1 MCSFTAEVDGRTIQ
15 GVVKETEE
23 AKTDYKEAIRSGH
36 TAFLVEEKLP
46 DVFKVGEMNVFHL
59 KNNIKFCRPKW
70 EILRQDRELKFV

>member
-23 AKTDYKEAIRSGH
+23 AQTDYDEAIRSGH

-46 DVFKVGEMNVFHL
+46 DVFKVGEMNVVYL
-59 KNNIKFCRPKW
+59 NSNK
-70 EILRQDRELKFV
+70 ILNFAGQSGKSCGRIGS